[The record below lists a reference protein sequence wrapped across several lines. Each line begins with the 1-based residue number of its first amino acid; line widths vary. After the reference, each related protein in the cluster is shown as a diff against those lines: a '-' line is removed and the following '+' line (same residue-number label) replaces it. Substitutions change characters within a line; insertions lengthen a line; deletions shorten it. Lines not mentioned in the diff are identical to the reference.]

1 MKPLVLSI
9 LAVVLI
15 GGAVLIILHNRSNIP
30 LPPSA
35 PSLIASPEV
44 RNNQRA
50 REITNSARGSLPDLP
65 VQGTKIVITKSARKL
80 ELYSGRKVLRTYR
93 IGLGFSPVNDKV
105 REGDGATPEGTFY
118 IFTRNADSAYYLS
131 LGISYPNTNNAKRGL
146 RDGLINKEQYQQI
159 VDANQSRSTPPQKTA
174 LGGQIY
180 IHGNGSHKDWT
191 LGCVALDD
199 KDVLELFNAIS
210 VGTRVIIKH

>member
-15 GGAVLIILHNRSNIP
+15 GGAVLIFLHSRNNIA
-30 LPPSA
+30 LPSPA
-35 PSLIASPEV
+35 PPPIASPEA

-50 REITNSARGSLPDLP
+50 RETTNSVQGNLPNLP
-65 VQGTKIVITKSARKL
+65 VHGTKIVIRKTDRKL
-80 ELYSGRKVLRTYR
+80 ELYSGRRLLRTYR

-105 REGDGATPEGTFY
+105 KEGDGATPEGTFY
-118 IFTRNADSAYYLS
+118 IFTKNADSAYYLS
-131 LGISYPNTNNAKRGL
+131 LGISYPNTQHAKRGL

-159 VDANQSRSTPPQKTA
+159 VDVNQTRGTPPQDTP

-191 LGCVALDD
+191 WGCVALDD
-199 KDVLELFNAIS
+199 KDVLELFDAVS
-210 VGTRVIIKH
+210 VGTMVVIKH